1 MILDP
6 ERAERERQALLR
18 RHRQVLLFNEREVEA
33 IDAYCR
39 SLGIRSKASALR
51 RIIMERVIAQLDE
64 NHPTLLRSAAGRA
77 GNDRKLGTIR
87 KVRKLGN
94 DRKPG
99 RPWKK

>member
-1 MILDP
+1 MLLDP

-64 NHPTLLRSAAGRA
+64 NHPTLF
-77 GNDRKLGTIR
+77 
-87 KVRKLGN
+87 
-94 DRKPG
+94 
-99 RPWKK
+99 

>member
-1 MILDP
+1 MASSSKKVKNSTNALILDP

-64 NHPTLLRSAAGRA
+64 NHPTLF
-77 GNDRKLGTIR
+77 
-87 KVRKLGN
+87 
-94 DRKPG
+94 
-99 RPWKK
+99 

>member
-39 SLGIRSKASALR
+39 SLGIRSKTSALR

-64 NHPTLLRSAAGRA
+64 NHPTLF
-77 GNDRKLGTIR
+77 
-87 KVRKLGN
+87 
-94 DRKPG
+94 
-99 RPWKK
+99 